1 MVSSAQS
8 ARARM
13 VKTAGGK
20 PVKDQMRTLA
30 RRTLEPHELSSKF
43 QGRLSRLFCR
53 CAGFADS
60 GSCAAM
66 AEDGRVLVRKE
77 QSSRNR
83 ARVQSLGLL
92 RQVPPLACPYG
103 AVLIGSRR

>member
-1 MVSSAQS
+1 
-8 ARARM
+8 M
-13 VKTAGGK
+13 VKTAAGK

-66 AEDGRVLVRKE
+66 AEGGRVLSEK
-77 QSSRNR
+77 R
-83 ARVQSLGLL
+83 AEFPKPRLRAKPRPFATSVATGVSLRSGFHRVSMLNWAAPGF
-92 RQVPPLACPYG
+92 
-103 AVLIGSRR
+103 